1 MAFFGDSRAHAN
13 FRAHAIFRAHKHE
26 WGHDRWPV
34 RSHNSSDKPS
44 ASSARRL
51 EERAIASLRAAL
63 ERAGWES
70 DHPSG
75 GPRRRPDIIFR
86 RGPRVIAV
94 ELKAAPGR
102 ARRAILRG
110 QLADAVLQSKAW
122 AQESNAEPLAVVA
135 APAISD
141 EIASELASY
150 IDQVAPGMAWGLLD
164 ERGRFELH
172 GEGLE
177 GARPPEQQALF
188 YSQRPQPPP
197 VHNPFSDLGQWML
210 KVLLAGRVP
219 ENWLSAPRHRIRG
232 VADLA
237 EAAQVSPASASRFLA
252 ALDAEG
258 YLAQSPEEFRLIRV
272 RALLHAWR
280 RSMQRPMERR
290 YARFLLPSNDPYRH
304 LQSMLVDRVHQRE
317 LFEGASSVSISAR
330 LGPKGKRAC
339 LGLFAA
345 CRSLGVGFVK
355 GAPIHLICEDA
366 SPGVLKE
373 LELIPVNHRAESE
386 LIVVRPR
393 FPEAVFRG
401 CVLVEEAPVSDILQ
415 CWLDVSFHA
424 ARGEEQAA
432 EIAARLGLEEWSE

>member
-1 MAFFGDSRAHAN
+1 MHKRAQ
-13 FRAHAIFRAHKHE
+13 
-26 WGHDRWPV
+26 GHDRTPV
-34 RSHNSSDKPS
+34 RSHNSSDKPG
-44 ASSARRL
+44 ASSARGL
-51 EERAIASLRAAL
+51 EKGAIASLRAAL
-63 ERAGWES
+63 ERAGWEA
-70 DHPSG
+70 DLPSG
-75 GPRRRPDIIFR
+75 GPGRPDILFR
-86 RGPRVIAV
+86 RGPRVIAI

-102 ARRAILRG
+102 ARRAVLRG
-110 QLADAVLQSKAW
+110 QLADAILQSKAW
-122 AQESNAEPLAVVA
+122 ARESNAEPVAVVA

-141 EIASELASY
+141 EIARELADY
-150 IDQVAPGMAWGLLD
+150 IDRVAPGMAWGLLD

-177 GARPPEQQALF
+177 DARPPEQQALF
-188 YSQRPQPPP
+188 HSQQPPPP

-210 KVLLAGRVP
+210 KVLLAARVP
-219 ENWLSAPRHRIRG
+219 DNWLSAPRHRLRG

-258 YLAQSPEEFRLIRV
+258 HLAQSAEELRLVRV

-290 YARFLLPSNDPYRH
+290 YARFLLPSQDPYLH
-304 LQSMLVDRVHQRE
+304 LQRVLADRVPRRD
-317 LFEGASSVSISAR
+317 LFEGDSGAELSDQV
-330 LGPKGKRAC
+330 GPRGKRAC

-345 CRSLGVGFVK
+345 CRSLGVGFVR
-355 GAPIHLICEDA
+355 GAPVHLVCEDV
-366 SPGVLKE
+366 SPGFLKE
-373 LELIPVNHRAESE
+373 LELVPVDHRAESE

-401 CVLVEEAPVSDILQ
+401 CILAEDAPVADILQ

-424 ARGEEQAA
+424 ARGEEQAD
-432 EIAARLGLEEWSE
+432 EIAARLGFEEWGE